1 MSSVMVVEDDRALR
15 TLMNA
20 ILRTSGHQVI
30 MAENAQTALD
40 QLGGEAELILL
51 DLGLPD
57 LDGSTFLAEAVERG
71 YRGKVIVVSGA
82 FDGREI
88 AHHMG
93 AEGYLPKPFTPEQL
107 ETAIADTLNSHR

>member
-20 ILRTSGHQVI
+20 ILRTSGHRVI

-40 QLGGEAELILL
+40 QLGGEEELILL

-82 FDGREI
+82 FDGREL
-88 AHHMG
+88 AHLMG

-107 ETAIADTLNSHR
+107 EAAIAETLGSR